1 MHDVVVVGAGI
12 AGVATAIALARRD
25 RSVLLVDRARGPQRK
40 TCGEGLFPYGVAELD
55 RLGID
60 ARPYGCELRSLRFH
74 SDRDTAEA
82 PLGTAPNHGLGI
94 RREVLADLMLEAAS
108 KSGVSIMLNTMVEGL
123 AIKGGRIAAVRSS
136 RGPLPGRAFVAAD
149 GLNSRLR
156 RRAGLEGRRRGTR
169 FGISA
174 HVQLAHDLDPGVDV
188 YVHDGYEVYRTPVG
202 RRTVNVALLLERQE
216 MPRFA
221 GRLNEEYQAVLSGHP
236 ATTGAV
242 ALEDEPLAAGP
253 FSRSVRRAW
262 RANLV
267 LAGDAAGFFDGISG
281 DGMSS
286 ALASAPLCAAA
297 VDRFLT
303 EGSYD
308 SFVTYDRE
316 RIAAAR
322 LSNDLAQL
330 TLELARRPTIARFA
344 IRNMARQP
352 ETFERLVGVMGERKG
367 LGSLR
372 PADLPALA
380 FGI

>member
-1 MHDVVVVGAGI
+1 MHDVVVVGAGV
-12 AGVATAIALARRD
+12 AGVATAIQLARRD
-25 RSVLLVDRARGPQRK
+25 RSVLLVDRVASPQRK
-40 TCGEGLFPYGVAELD
+40 TCGEGLFPYGLAELD

-60 ARPYGCELRSLRFH
+60 ARPCGFELRSLRFH
-74 SDRDTAEA
+74 SDRHTAEA
-82 PLGTAPNHGLGI
+82 PLGTALDHGLGI
-94 RREVLADLMLEAAS
+94 RREVLADLMLQAAS
-108 KSGVSIMLNTMVEGL
+108 KSGVSIMLDTMVEGV
-123 AIKGGRIAAVRSS
+123 ATSGGKVVAVRSS
-136 RGPLPGRAFVAAD
+136 RGLLPGRAFVAAD

-156 RRAGLEGRRRGTR
+156 RRAGLEGRRKGTR

-174 HVQLAHDLDPGVDV
+174 HVQLAHDPDPGVDV
-188 YVHDGYEVYRTPVG
+188 YVHDGYEVYRTPVA
-202 RRTVNVALLLERQE
+202 RRTVNVALLLEGNE

-221 GRLNEEYQAVLSGHP
+221 GRLKEEYQAMLSGHP
-236 ATTGAV
+236 ATSGAV
-242 ALEDEPLAAGP
+242 GIEDEPLATGP
-253 FSRSVRRAW
+253 FSRRARRAW

-267 LAGDAAGFFDGISG
+267 LTGDAVGFFDGISG

-297 VDRFLT
+297 LDRFLIT
-303 EGSYD
+303 GSYD

-316 RIAAAR
+316 RLAAGRMSNALAR
-322 LSNDLAQL
+322 L
-330 TLELARRPTIARFA
+330 TLELARRPSLARFA

-372 PADLPALA
+372 PADFPALA